1 VAERILIVEDDEGLR
16 EGLAFNLPAAGFEVE
31 AAATTAAALERLG
44 RGGIDAVILD
54 VMLPDGSGFGVLA
67 RLRAAGDRV
76 PVLLLTS
83 RSLETDKVRG
93 LELGADDYLTKPFG
107 LAELIARVRALLRRA
122 RPGEGRTAP
131 AAAVPAAVALG
142 AVTVDLAR
150 CEARRGAE
158 RLPLSR
164 YEVELLR
171 LLFAHPGR
179 VFSRSELLNLV
190 WGYDR
195 FPTTRTVDNHMARL
209 RKKVEAAPDEPRFLV
224 TVHGIGYRYDP
235 PG

>member
-1 VAERILIVEDDEGLR
+1 MAERILVVEDDEGLR
-16 EGLAFNLPAAGFEVE
+16 EGLAFNLTAAGFEVE
-31 AAATTAAALERLG
+31 VASSAAAALERLAP
-44 RGGIDAVILD
+44 GGIHAVILD
-54 VMLPDGSGFGVLA
+54 VMLPDGSGFGVLEK
-67 RLRAAGDRV
+67 LRARDDRV

-93 LELGADDYLTKPFG
+93 LELGADDYVTKPFG
-107 LAELIARVRALLRRA
+107 LAELVARVRALLRRA
-122 RPGEGRTAP
+122 RPGDERP
-131 AAAVPAAVALG
+131 AATPAAVALG
-142 AVTVDLAR
+142 SVTVDLAR
-150 CEARRGAE
+150 CEATRGRE

-164 YEVELLR
+164 YEAELLR
-171 LLFAHPGR
+171 LFFAHPGR
-179 VFSRSELLNLV
+179 VFSRNELLNLV

-209 RKKVEAAPDEPRFLV
+209 RKKIEAAPEEPRFLV